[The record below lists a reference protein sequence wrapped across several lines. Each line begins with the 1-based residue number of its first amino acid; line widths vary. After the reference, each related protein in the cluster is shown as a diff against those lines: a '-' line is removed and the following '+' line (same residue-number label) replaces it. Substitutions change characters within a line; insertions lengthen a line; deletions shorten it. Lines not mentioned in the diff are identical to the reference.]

1 LAIEIK
7 GTKEIILLIFSRF
20 VSKKGTMRNNAFL
33 LSVIFL
39 ILTTGCNKTVVPTIE
54 PTVSTLAT
62 ENSQTSATVGGLLDP
77 GKNGSSNP
85 ITERGVYWSITKNP
99 KETGKKIACGLGID
113 VYSKTLSGLTANTT
127 YYVIAY
133 ATNSVGSSYGEEVS
147 FTTHSIKDI
156 DGNDYDIVTIGDQ
169 LWMKD
174 NLLVTKLNDGTELLK
189 AIKPESTQSDFAYF
203 ENEYFIDYIS
213 NSGRFYNYNIAKS
226 KKICPIGWHVPSD
239 DEWTT
244 LGTSLGGM
252 DIAGG
257 KLKNISG
264 WESPNTGSTNESGF
278 SALPKTCTIVRPV
291 FASSGGNQPLTYFFD
306 GRLEA
311 IWWSSDYNF
320 WRLEYKSA
328 SLLYKRSS
336 IPDSQ
341 DIKDYQFL
349 RSIRCVKD

>member
-1 LAIEIK
+1 MK
-7 GTKEIILLIFSRF
+7 GTKETILLIFSRL
-20 VSKKGTMRNNAFL
+20 VSKKGTMRNKAFL

-39 ILTTGCNKTVVPTIE
+39 IFTSSCNKTVVPTIE

-77 GKNGSSNP
+77 GKNGSSYP
-85 ITERGVYWSITKNP
+85 ITERGVYWGINQNP
-99 KETGKKIACGLGID
+99 KETGKKIACGSGID
-113 VYSKTLSGLTANTT
+113 VYSETLSELTANTT
-127 YYVIAY
+127 YFVIAY

-147 FTTHSIKDI
+147 FTTHSTNSIKDI

-169 LWMKD
+169 FWMKD
-174 NLLVTKLNDGTELLK
+174 NLLVTKLNDGTELQK
-189 AIKPESTQSDFAYF
+189 AIKPESTPSGFAYF
-203 ENEYFIDYIS
+203 ENEYLSDFIS
-213 NSGRFYNYNIAKS
+213 NSGRYYNYNIAKS

-252 DIAGG
+252 DLAGG

-291 FASSGGNQPLTYFFD
+291 YASSGGNQPLIYVFD

-320 WRLEYKSA
+320 WWLEYKSV
-328 SLLYKRSS
+328 SLLFKRSS

-341 DIKDYQFL
+341 DIKNYQIL
-349 RSIRCVKD
+349 SSIRCVKD